1 VPIAFALMLGGSF
14 VSQAGAAD
22 GGCGGGMPDP
32 KALLRHTMHKLWA
45 KRGMWMRSYLVA
57 SRAETPDASEIATRL
72 QRNSEDIGNA
82 FAPFLGMET
91 AGKFTHLLQANTVIE
106 LEVIDAAKLK
116 DEEKLEASR
125 KKWNQKAVELATF
138 ANQVNSNWRVKNL
151 VDALDRHLSMTLEEI
166 SARQQGN
173 WKDDIM
179 VVDRNLEGMMTLA
192 EGFAEGIIQQFPA
205 KFSAKF

>member
-1 VPIAFALMLGGSF
+1 
-14 VSQAGAAD
+14 
-22 GGCGGGMPDP
+22 MPES
-32 KALLRHTMHKLWA
+32 KALLRNTMHKLWA
-45 KRGMWMRSYLVA
+45 EREIWMRSYLVA
-57 SRAETPDASEIATRL
+57 SLAGTPDASEIATRL
-72 QRNSEDIGNA
+72 QRNPEDIGNA

-91 AGKFTHLLQANTVIE
+91 AGKFTDLLQATTVIK

-116 DEEKLEASR
+116 DEGKLEASC
-125 KKWNQKAVELATF
+125 KKWHENAVELATF
-138 ANQVNSNWRVKNL
+138 ANQVNPNWRVQNL

-166 SARQQGN
+166 SARQQKN

-192 EGFAEGIIQQFPA
+192 EGFAEGIIKQFPA